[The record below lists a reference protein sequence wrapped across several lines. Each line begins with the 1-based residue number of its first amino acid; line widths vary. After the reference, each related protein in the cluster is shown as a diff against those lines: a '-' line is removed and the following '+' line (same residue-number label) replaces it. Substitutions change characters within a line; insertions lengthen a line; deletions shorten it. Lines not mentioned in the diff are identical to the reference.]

1 MDYPVQVE
9 NETIKLQPD
18 KMLPDQ
24 LYHCLFDGKVFLF
37 YKEEE
42 LLNCYEIEDP
52 AIVHEISTDP
62 SNIENIL
69 EKYSNSDSASL

>member
-9 NETIKLQPD
+9 NEIIKLQPD
-18 KMLPDQ
+18 KMLPDH
-24 LYHCLFDGKVFLF
+24 LYHCLFDCKVFLF
-37 YKEEE
+37 YKDEE

-52 AIVHEISTDP
+52 AIVHEISNNP

-69 EKYSNSDSASL
+69 EKYSNSDRPSE

>member
-1 MDYPVQVE
+1 MNYPVQVE
-9 NETIKLQPD
+9 NEIIKLQPD

-24 LYHCLFDGKVFLF
+24 LYHCIFDRKVFLF
-37 YKEEE
+37 YKDEE

-52 AIVHEISTDP
+52 AIVQEISNNP

-69 EKYSNSDSASL
+69 EKYSKLDRA

>member
-1 MDYPVQVE
+1 MNYPVQVE
-9 NETIKLQPD
+9 NEIIKLQPD

-24 LYHCLFDGKVFLF
+24 LYHCIFDGKVFLF
-37 YKEEE
+37 YKDEE

-52 AIVHEISTDP
+52 ATVQEICKNP

-69 EKYSNSDSASL
+69 EKYSKLDSAQQ